1 MTGTF
6 PLALPDPVV
15 PFNYDA
21 VRHRPI
27 SMMVVRVDLSILHAR
42 YLVEMMGK
50 FHTWEIFRDL
60 REAVHVGELSRGEGS
75 Q

>member
-1 MTGTF
+1 
-6 PLALPDPVV
+6 
-15 PFNYDA
+15 
-21 VRHRPI
+21 
-27 SMMVVRVDLSILHAR
+27 MMVVRVDLSILHAR